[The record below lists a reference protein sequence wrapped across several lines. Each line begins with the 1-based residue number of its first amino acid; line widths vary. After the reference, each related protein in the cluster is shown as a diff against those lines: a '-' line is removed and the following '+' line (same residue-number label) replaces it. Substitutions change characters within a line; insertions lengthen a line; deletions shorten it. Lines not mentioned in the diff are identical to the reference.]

1 MFSNIE
7 FMKDLEDQLAKFE
20 YFDNIPSNL
29 FKETVIAFKN
39 RV

>member
-7 FMKDLEDQLAKFE
+7 FMKDLGENWAKFE
-20 YFDNIPSNL
+20 QFDNIPFNL